1 MGGSVRGAT
10 FVRAQSETVQ
20 ARIREA
26 LEEVVESYRAGDA
39 LEVPV
44 AANIASGRNA

>member
-10 FVRAQSETVQ
+10 FVRAQPGPVQ

-26 LEEVVESYRAGDA
+26 LEDVVAPCRVGQA
-39 LEVPV
+39 LELRV
-44 AANIASGRNA
+44 AATIASGRKG